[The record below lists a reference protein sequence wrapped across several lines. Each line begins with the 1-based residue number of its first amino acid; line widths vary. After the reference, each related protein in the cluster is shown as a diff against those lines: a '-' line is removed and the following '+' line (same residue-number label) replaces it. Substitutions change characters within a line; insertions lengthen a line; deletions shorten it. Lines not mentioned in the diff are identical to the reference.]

1 MPLRNGGFFPA
12 EEGLTALFRPFS
24 GPGPLPMGGG
34 LFAVPG
40 AFRRDILKMETC
52 LRRRFAAR
60 FSLRIHRART
70 VFPPVEDHP
79 RGALSPQS
87 GAGKG
92 PFGVPVPAG
101 SLGTGKTAAGRELL
115 GEKGRLTGGRKEFRR
130 KRLENGKNLVNNCE
144 LSLHWGESPFIMGL
158 SFELCRLRRGDA
170 RGGAGF

>member
-34 LFAVPG
+34 P
-40 AFRRDILKMETC
+40 
-52 LRRRFAAR
+52 LRRAR
-60 FSLRIHRART
+60 GFPAGYPENGNLLEAPVCRP
-70 VFPPVEDHP
+70 VFPPDTPGQDSVPPAGDHP

-87 GAGKG
+87 GTGKG

-101 SLGTGKTAAGRELL
+101 SLGTGKTAAGRELF